1 MAVTSMTR
9 AAAQSVIVAL
19 FLICLCAPEPVAAQG
34 SLTAEVPAISGG
46 GAMAG
51 GFLAPLAV
59 PGPATVAPPLPL
71 GPPVVG
77 LTFDGFGF
85 DDNPVENGGLY
96 FIPPD
101 PIGAA
106 GTDRVIA
113 VVNTMIEARTKAGAL
128 IWRDGLSTFFGPL
141 APANAG
147 FDPKIVWDHYES
159 RFVVITLEKVA
170 PGLANPSPANTSRL
184 LIAVSKTAT
193 PATATAADWWY
204 TATSGKF
211 SLGGVEYWSDY
222 PGFEVDEETVY
233 ITNNLF
239 AFPPAAGYGGV
250 RLWILHK
257 DVGSGFY
264 SGGAATITVHDP
276 YAAGGI
282 ATTTMPAL
290 VFGAGGAGAAI
301 GTYLVSHSGIT
312 DGLNEYVQVVRVN
325 DPLGAISFAQEYVNV
340 GDIDSEAGVLP
351 DAPQSGTATLVEVN
365 DRRALDAVWRS
376 NQLWLT
382 TTINPN
388 AGADAGQTTAH
399 WFRLSTA
406 AVPAPI
412 TLADQGNVGGEDIA
426 LGTYT
431 FFPSV
436 AVNSTL
442 NAMFGFAASAT
453 SIFPGAYVTGR
464 EAGDAAGTVQASQT
478 IRAGIDFYI
487 RTFGTGQ
494 NRWGDYSGIGLDP
507 TDDTRFWVFN
517 EYAFTRGTVIS
528 GEDGR
533 WGTAW
538 GRVSF
543 AAGPTPTPTG
553 TPTPTITV
561 TPTVTVTATRT
572 STPTVTPTTTTTPTP
587 TLTMPPAVTLTPTP
601 TVTPTPGNVDHFTC
615 YKAGATSG
623 SIKFLPFAGLS
634 LIDQFGPSTVEVKK
648 PKFLCA
654 PTDKNNENPGAEL
667 HPEHLK
673 GYQIKNL
680 VKPVFPTNITVT
692 DQFNPGG
699 IKVDAKKQSH
709 LLVPSVKSL
718 TGPTPVPTPG
728 AFTVDH
734 FECYKVGI
742 TSGTPKFEAVTGVT
756 LQDQFGPMTVAVKK
770 PKFLCNPVDKN
781 GEGILDPVTHLM
793 CYQVKQLVPPDPAK
807 FVKIVGVFVNN
818 QFGSETLD
826 VKKPSELCVPALK
839 TP

>member
-1 MAVTSMTR
+1 MTR
-9 AAAQSVIVAL
+9 SVLAALLVPYLWVLQ
-19 FLICLCAPEPVAAQG
+19 PVAAQG
-34 SLTAEVPAISGG
+34 PLTAEVPAISGG
-46 GAMAG
+46 GAMGG
-51 GFLAPLAV
+51 GFFAPLAV
-59 PGPATVAPPLPL
+59 PGPATVAAPLPL

-85 DDNPVENGGLY
+85 DDNAVENGGFY

-211 SLGGVEYWSDY
+211 VVGGLDYWSDY
-222 PGFEVDEETVY
+222 PGFEVDEEAVY

-250 RLWILHK
+250 RLWILNK
-257 DVGSGFY
+257 GVVGGFY
-264 SGGAATITVHDP
+264 SGGAAAITVNNP
-276 YAAGGI
+276 YAAAGI
-282 ATTTMPAL
+282 PTTTMPAL
-290 VFGAGGAGAAI
+290 VFGAGGAGAGI
-301 GTYLVSHSGIT
+301 GTYLVSSGIT

-325 DPLGAISFAQEYVNV
+325 TPLTGPTFVQEYVNV
-340 GDIDSEAGVLP
+340 GNIDSSGVGDLP
-351 DAPQSGTATLVEVN
+351 DAPQSGTGTLVEVN
-365 DRRALDAVWRS
+365 DHRALDAVWRS

-388 AGADAGQTTAH
+388 AGADTGQTTAH

-406 AVPAPI
+406 AVPGAI
-412 TLADQGNVGGEDIA
+412 TLADQGNIGGEDIA
-426 LGTYT
+426 VGTYT

-436 AVNSTL
+436 AVNSAL

-464 EAGDAAGTVQASQT
+464 EVGDAAGTVQASQT

-487 RTFGTGQ
+487 RTFGGAQ
-494 NRWGDYSGIGLDP
+494 NRWGDFSGIGLDP

-517 EYAFTRGTVIS
+517 EYAFTRGTVFG

-543 AAGPTPTPTG
+543 AASPTPTPTR

-561 TPTVTVTATRT
+561 TPTPTITV
-572 STPTVTPTTTTTPTP
+572 TPTP
-587 TLTMPPAVTLTPTP
+587 TLTVPPTLTATPTVTVTPTSTGPTP
-601 TVTPTPGNVDHFTC
+601 TVTATPALVLPNKCLAGKTKCVSKKMAGLLQCRGKCQKDPFKCGVVQTTCENKVIDKFDGGTKGIANGCIGKLDIKNDGPCVTLGDTASLETKIDAYVLDVLTELEPTPPPGIDKCLAGKTKCVSKKAAGLLKCREKCQKDPVKCDVVQTTCENKLIDKFDGGTKGIANGCIGKLDIKNDGPCLTFGDTASLEAKVDAFVADVKTELETAPTPTPTPG
-615 YKAGATSG
+615 
-623 SIKFLPFAGLS
+623 
-634 LIDQFGPSTVEVKK
+634 
-648 PKFLCA
+648 
-654 PTDKNNENPGAEL
+654 
-667 HPEHLK
+667 
-673 GYQIKNL
+673 
-680 VKPVFPTNITVT
+680 
-692 DQFNPGG
+692 
-699 IKVDAKKQSH
+699 
-709 LLVPSVKSL
+709 
-718 TGPTPVPTPG
+718 
-728 AFTVDH
+728 
-734 FECYKVGI
+734 
-742 TSGTPKFEAVTGVT
+742 
-756 LQDQFGPMTVAVKK
+756 
-770 PKFLCNPVDKN
+770 
-781 GEGILDPVTHLM
+781 
-793 CYQVKQLVPPDPAK
+793 
-807 FVKIVGVFVNN
+807 
-818 QFGSETLD
+818 
-826 VKKPSELCVPALK
+826 
-839 TP
+839 